1 METKNEIKME
11 ELNLDNELTNNEPIS
26 SNQNENISETTSNL
40 FKDNQD
46 EPNNDFKSKIYE
58 YFLRIR
64 IIVMQN
70 LMMFLII
77 IAAALGLGI
86 GFALR
91 SANLS
96 KEDKSYFGFPGELFV
111 RALRFI
117 TLPLFF
123 FNLITGMSS
132 LQTRAANIKKISFH
146 TFGFYLVSLSFS
158 LMIGFLLVLTIKPG
172 IFLNKY

>member
-1 METKNEIKME
+1 MIMTTKNEIILE
-11 ELNLDNELTNNEPIS
+11 ELNLSNESINNEPIN
-26 SNQNENISETTSNL
+26 SNQNEDISETTSDS
-40 FKDNQD
+40 FKDNQV
-46 EPNNDFKSKIYE
+46 ESNNDFRSKIYE
-58 YFLRIR
+58 YFLRLR

-91 SANLS
+91 SANLT
-96 KEDKSYFGFPGELFV
+96 KESKSYFGFPGELFV

-146 TFGFYLVSLSFS
+146 TFGFYLVSLSCS
-158 LMIGFLLVLTIKPG
+158 LVIGFLLVLTIKPG
-172 IFLNKY
+172 IF

>member
-132 LQTRAANIKKISFH
+132 LQTRAANIKKISLH

-172 IFLNKY
+172 IYF